1 MKKVDIPE
9 DLKLENYE
17 RRIQQAVFDRLEL
30 VVELRGGLNGIG
42 ATVKK
47 YKEAIP
53 AHDEIVKM
61 IEEKMEEIEQFKKNY
76 RKKQRLFRNLD
87 SAWNITLDNADEWEE
102 YNLLKPKMRNIEKR
116 IMIVEDQIAKSEM
129 IADYKRFHQLHPK
142 CSRQTA
148 VYESYSEARRVKDIA
163 MKELVDAESQLNKLK
178 LEEKRLAGLISDDH
192 ITADEKKQSL
202 NDMFPNVQVGMI
214 LRSFNGH
221 KVENKPFREIVE
233 MITKAKSMHRTEW
246 LRYDYR
252 FDPFNQSWLSL
263 AELREMGVVVENP
276 LLQRTNF
283 VNTAAEGRIKELKS
297 LLLRGEDPDS
307 ADLSGNTALTM
318 AATNKHSEVVQL
330 LVSCGANVNG
340 RDKNMMTSLLFA
352 INKGY
357 VEIVRQLLDLGAD
370 RNASD
375 TNGRGALYYSILSGN
390 VTLVK
395 MFLKSESCNVKD
407 ALWGFTPLH
416 LAANQGNL
424 SLVQFLIK
432 FGCSIYIK
440 DNKGKTAEEV
450 SLEARHIE
458 TNQFLKNERQT
469 AAGQVVYVDEH
480 YSTQI
485 WIGDEVLQLMLE
497 LIGNVV

>member
-1 MKKVDIPE
+1 MKKVDIPD

-17 RRIQQAVFDRLEL
+17 RRIQQAVFDRLGL
-30 VVELRGGLNGIG
+30 VIELRGGLNNIG

-53 AHDEIVKM
+53 AHDEIVKL
-61 IEEKMEEIEQFKKNY
+61 IEEKMEEIGIYKKNF
-76 RKKQRLFRNLD
+76 RKKLRLFRNLD
-87 SAWNITLDNADEWEE
+87 SAWNMTLDNPDEWEE
-102 YNLLKPKMRNIEKR
+102 YHLLKPKMRNIEKR
-116 IMIVEDQIAKSEM
+116 IMIVEDQIAKAEM
-129 IADYKRFHQLHPK
+129 IADYKRFHVLHPK
-142 CSRQTA
+142 CSRQVA

-163 MKELVDAESQLNKLK
+163 MKVLVDAESQLNQLR
-178 LEEKRLAGLISDDH
+178 LEEKRLASLISDDH
-192 ITADEKKQSL
+192 ISADEKKLSL

-214 LRSFNGH
+214 LHSFNGV
-221 KVENKPFREIVE
+221 KVEHRPFKEVME
-233 MITKAKSMHRTEW
+233 MIAKAKQLQRTEW

-252 FDPFNQSWLSL
+252 FDPFNQTWRSL
-263 AELREMGVVVENP
+263 AELRDMGIVVENP

-283 VNTAAEGRIKELKS
+283 VNTAAAGRVAELKS

-318 AATNKHSEVVQL
+318 AATNKHTEVVQL

-370 RNASD
+370 RNVSD

-390 VTLVK
+390 QTLVK
-395 MFLKSESCNVKD
+395 MFLKQEFCNVKD

-416 LAANQGNL
+416 LAANQGDL

-440 DNKGKTAEEV
+440 DNKGHTAEEV
-450 SLEARHIE
+450 SLEAKYMEVHLY
-458 TNQFLKNERQT
+458 LKNERQT
-469 AAGQVVYVDEH
+469 AAGQVVFIDEQ
-480 YSTQI
+480 YNTQI
-485 WIGDEVLQLMLE
+485 WIGDEVMTMMMMMMMQQ
-497 LIGNVV
+497 